1 LGGRSEVQV
10 RVSGRPLGAS
20 KLGFVFPPPLPSLLL
35 LFAASLRQFLE
46 QTLFGELG
54 GSTFEVSKSKITRP
68 TESIMWFARGGF
80 VSEVFPGV

>member
-1 LGGRSEVQV
+1 
-10 RVSGRPLGAS
+10 
-20 KLGFVFPPPLPSLLL
+20 LLL
-35 LFAASLRQFLE
+35 APSLRQFLE